1 MTEKA
6 IATAKKNVEGSEQLT
21 NMIGKWVKTDDEN
34 KPFQVENDDQLRWV
48 FQMMEEKRK
57 EIRAKKDMIQQAIDY
72 YEGQIKDLRKDID
85 YFKGL
90 AMQYAEEQADEDP
103 NWSFK
108 ESPYGR
114 IIRKKEKTDLVVSD
128 EQALINHLKGTEFVE
143 HVEEDKLK
151 WGDLKKTL
159 STPDGEHVVND
170 DGELVD
176 DVTVVTNP
184 SVLVMKHKNAKDSW
198 VEKED

>member
-1 MTEKA
+1 MTEETMNKGTEELNKMVA
-6 IATAKKNVEGSEQLT
+6 NATANQEEKERFS
-21 NMIGKWVKTDDEN
+21 I
-34 KPFQVENDDQLRWV
+34 ENDDQLKWV

-57 EIRAKKDMIQQAIDY
+57 EIRAKYDMIQQATDY

-103 NWSFK
+103 NWEFK

-114 IIRKKEKTDLVVSD
+114 ITRTKESSKLTVTDK
-128 EQALINHLKGTEFVE
+128 EALIKHYKGTPFVE
-143 HVEEDKLK
+143 EVVQDKLK
-151 WGDLKKTL
+151 WADLKKNL
-159 STPDGEHVVND
+159 SSPDGQHVTNK
-170 DGELVD
+170 DGELINGVE
-176 DVTVVTNP
+176 VVTKP
-184 SVLVMKHKNAKDSW
+184 SALVMKHKSVKGSW

>member
-1 MTEKA
+1 MTEETMTKGTEELNKMVA
-6 IATAKKNVEGSEQLT
+6 NSTANQEEKERFS
-21 NMIGKWVKTDDEN
+21 I
-34 KPFQVENDDQLRWV
+34 ENDDQLKWV

-57 EIRAKKDMIQQAIDY
+57 EIRAKKDMIQQATDY
-72 YEGQIKDLRKDID
+72 YESQIKDLRKDINS
-85 YFKGL
+85 FKDM

-103 NWSFK
+103 NWQFK

-114 IIRKKEKTDLVVSD
+114 IIRKNEKIDLVVSD
-128 EQALINHLKGTEFVE
+128 ERELINHLKGTEFVE
-143 HVEEDKLK
+143 HVEKEKLK

-176 DVTVVTNP
+176 GVTVVTKP
-184 SVLVMKHKNAKDSW
+184 SELVMKHKNSKDSW

>member
-1 MTEKA
+1 MTEETMTKGTEELNKMVA
-6 IATAKKNVEGSEQLT
+6 NATANQEEKERFS
-21 NMIGKWVKTDDEN
+21 I
-34 KPFQVENDDQLRWV
+34 ENDDQLKWA
-48 FQMMEEKRK
+48 FQMMEEERK
-57 EIRAKKDMIQQAIDY
+57 EIRAKKDMIQQATDY

>member
-1 MTEKA
+1 MTEETMTKGTEELNKM
-6 IATAKKNVEGSEQLT
+6 IANSTANQEEKERFS
-21 NMIGKWVKTDDEN
+21 I
-34 KPFQVENDDQLRWV
+34 ENDDQLKWA

-57 EIRAKKDMIQQAIDY
+57 EIRAKKDMIQQATDY
-72 YEGQIKDLRKDID
+72 YESQIKDLRKDINS
-85 YFKGL
+85 FKDM

-103 NWSFK
+103 NWQFK

-114 IIRKKEKTDLVVSD
+114 IIRKNEKIDLVVSD

-170 DGELVD
+170 DGELID
-176 DVTVVTNP
+176 DVTVVTKP

>member
-1 MTEKA
+1 MTEETMTKGTEELNKMVA
-6 IATAKKNVEGSEQLT
+6 NVTANQEEKERFS
-21 NMIGKWVKTDDEN
+21 I
-34 KPFQVENDDQLRWV
+34 ENDDQLKWA

-57 EIRAKKDMIQQAIDY
+57 EIRAKKDMIQQATDY

-176 DVTVVTNP
+176 DVTVVTKP

>member
-1 MTEKA
+1 MTQETMTKGTEELSKMVA
-6 IATAKKNVEGSEQLT
+6 NATANQEEKERFS
-21 NMIGKWVKTDDEN
+21 I
-34 KPFQVENDDQLRWV
+34 ENDDQLKWA

-57 EIRAKKDMIQQAIDY
+57 EIRAKKDMIQQATDY
-72 YEGQIKDLRKDID
+72 YQSQIKDLRKEID
-85 YFKGL
+85 NFKGM
-90 AMQYAEEQADEDP
+90 AMQYAEEQSDEDP
-103 NWSFK
+103 NWEFK

-114 IIRKKEKTDLVVSD
+114 IIRKNEKTDLVVSD

-176 DVTVVTNP
+176 DVTVVTKP
-184 SVLVMKHKNAKDSW
+184 SALVMKHKNAKDSW

>member
-1 MTEKA
+1 MTEETMTKGTEELNKMVA
-6 IATAKKNVEGSEQLT
+6 NSTANQEEKERFS
-21 NMIGKWVKTDDEN
+21 I
-34 KPFQVENDDQLRWV
+34 ENDDQLKWT

-57 EIRAKKDMIQQAIDY
+57 EIRAKKDMIQQATDY
-72 YEGQIKDLRKDID
+72 YESQIKDLRKDINS
-85 YFKGL
+85 FKDM

-143 HVEEDKLK
+143 HVEEEKLK

-176 DVTVVTNP
+176 GVTVVTKP
-184 SVLVMKHKNAKDSW
+184 SELVMKHKNAKDSW

>member
-1 MTEKA
+1 MTEETMTKGTEELNKMVA
-6 IATAKKNVEGSEQLT
+6 NATT
-21 NMIGKWVKTDDEN
+21 NQEEKERFSI
-34 KPFQVENDDQLRWV
+34 ENDDQLKWA

-57 EIRAKKDMIQQAIDY
+57 EIRAKKDMIQQATDY
-72 YEGQIKDLRKDID
+72 YEGQIKDLRQDID

-114 IIRKKEKTDLVVSD
+114 ITRTKESSKLAVTDK
-128 EQALINHLKGTEFVE
+128 EALIKHYKGTSFVE
-143 HVEEDKLK
+143 EVVQDKLK
-151 WGDLKKTL
+151 WADLKKNL
-159 STPDGEHVVND
+159 SSPDGQHVTNE
-170 DGELVD
+170 DGELINGVE
-176 DVTVVTNP
+176 VVTKP
-184 SVLVMKHKNAKDSW
+184 SALVMKHKSVKGSW

>member
-1 MTEKA
+1 MTEETMTKGTEELNKMVA
-6 IATAKKNVEGSEQLT
+6 NSTANQEEKERFS
-21 NMIGKWVKTDDEN
+21 I
-34 KPFQVENDDQLRWV
+34 ENDDQLKWA

-57 EIRAKKDMIQQAIDY
+57 EIRAKKDMIQQATDY
-72 YEGQIKDLRKDID
+72 YESQIKDLRKDINS
-85 YFKGL
+85 FKDM
-90 AMQYAEEQADEDP
+90 AMQYAEEQADKDP
-103 NWSFK
+103 NWQFK

-114 IIRKKEKTDLVVSD
+114 IIRKNEKIDLAVSD

-143 HVEEDKLK
+143 HVEEEKLK

-176 DVTVVTNP
+176 GVTVVTKP
-184 SVLVMKHKNAKDSW
+184 SELVMSHKNAKGNW
-198 VEKED
+198 ATKED

>member
-21 NMIGKWVKTDDEN
+21 DMIGQWVKTDDEN

-57 EIRAKKDMIQQAIDY
+57 EIRAKYDMIQQATDY
-72 YEGQIKDLRKDID
+72 YQSQIKDLRKEID
-85 YFKGL
+85 NFKGL

-103 NWSFK
+103 NWEFK
-108 ESPYGR
+108 ESPYGS

-128 EQALINHLKGTEFVE
+128 EQALINRLKGTEFVE

-176 DVTVVTNP
+176 DVTVVTKP
-184 SVLVMKHKNAKDSW
+184 SALVMKHKSVKGSW

>member
-1 MTEKA
+1 MTEETMTKGTEELNKMVA
-6 IATAKKNVEGSEQLT
+6 NSTASQEEKERFS
-21 NMIGKWVKTDDEN
+21 I
-34 KPFQVENDDQLRWV
+34 ENDDQLKWA

-57 EIRAKKDMIQQAIDY
+57 EIRAKKDMIQQATDY
-72 YEGQIKDLRKDID
+72 YESQIKDLRQDID

-103 NWSFK
+103 NWEFK

-143 HVEEDKLK
+143 HVEEEKLK

-159 STPDGEHVVND
+159 STPDREHVVNN

-176 DVTVVTNP
+176 GVTVVTKP
-184 SVLVMKHKNAKDSW
+184 SELVMKHKNAKDSW

>member
-1 MTEKA
+1 MTEEA
-6 IATAKKNVEGSEQLT
+6 IATAKKNVEGSKQLAK
-21 NMIGKWVKTDDEN
+21 MISNVTANQDEK

-57 EIRAKKDMIQQAIDY
+57 EIRAKKDMIQQATDY

-159 STPDGEHVVND
+159 STPDG
-170 DGELVD
+170 
-176 DVTVVTNP
+176 
-184 SVLVMKHKNAKDSW
+184 VLVFHN
-198 VEKED
+198 

>member
-1 MTEKA
+1 MTEETMTKGTEELNKMVA
-6 IATAKKNVEGSEQLT
+6 NATADQEEKERFS
-21 NMIGKWVKTDDEN
+21 I
-34 KPFQVENDDQLRWV
+34 ENDDQLKWA

-57 EIRAKKDMIQQAIDY
+57 EIRAKKDMIQQATDY
-72 YEGQIKDLRKDID
+72 YKSQIKDLRKDID

-114 IIRKKEKTDLVVSD
+114 ITRTKESSKLAVTDK
-128 EQALINHLKGTEFVE
+128 EALIKHYKGTPFVE
-143 HVEEDKLK
+143 EVVQDKLK
-151 WGDLKKTL
+151 WADLKKNL
-159 STPDGEHVVND
+159 SSPDGQHVTNE
-170 DGELVD
+170 DGELINGVE
-176 DVTVVTNP
+176 VVTKP
-184 SVLVMKHKNAKDSW
+184 SALVMKHKSVKGSW

>member
-1 MTEKA
+1 MAEETMTKGTEELNKMVANSTASQEEKERFS
-6 IATAKKNVEGSEQLT
+6 I
-21 NMIGKWVKTDDEN
+21 
-34 KPFQVENDDQLRWV
+34 ENDDQLKWA

-57 EIRAKKDMIQQAIDY
+57 EIRAKKDMIQQATDY
-72 YEGQIKDLRKDID
+72 YESQIKDLRKDINS
-85 YFKGL
+85 FKDM

-114 IIRKKEKTDLVVSD
+114 IIRKNEKIDLVVSD

-176 DVTVVTNP
+176 DVTVVTKP

>member
-1 MTEKA
+1 MTEETMTKGTEELNKMVA
-6 IATAKKNVEGSEQLT
+6 NATANQEEKERFS
-21 NMIGKWVKTDDEN
+21 I
-34 KPFQVENDDQLRWV
+34 ENDDQLKWA

-128 EQALINHLKGTEFVE
+128 KQALINHLKGTEFVE

-176 DVTVVTNP
+176 DVTVVTKP

>member
-1 MTEKA
+1 MTEETMNKGTEELNKMVA
-6 IATAKKNVEGSEQLT
+6 NATANQEEKERFS
-21 NMIGKWVKTDDEN
+21 I
-34 KPFQVENDDQLRWV
+34 ENDDQLKWV

-57 EIRAKKDMIQQAIDY
+57 EIRAKKDMIQQATDY

-176 DVTVVTNP
+176 DVTVVTEP
-184 SVLVMKHKNAKDSW
+184 SALVMKHKNAKDSW

>member
-1 MTEKA
+1 MTEETMTKGTEELNKMVA
-6 IATAKKNVEGSEQLT
+6 NATANQEEKERFS
-21 NMIGKWVKTDDEN
+21 I
-34 KPFQVENDDQLRWV
+34 ENDDQLKWA

-57 EIRAKKDMIQQAIDY
+57 EIRAKKDMIQQATDY
-72 YEGQIKDLRKDID
+72 YEGQIKDLRQDID

-114 IIRKKEKTDLVVSD
+114 ITRTKESSKLAVTDK
-128 EQALINHLKGTEFVE
+128 EALIKHYKGTSFVE
-143 HVEEDKLK
+143 EVVQDKLK
-151 WGDLKKTL
+151 WADLKKNL
-159 STPDGEHVVND
+159 SSPDGQHVTNE
-170 DGELVD
+170 DGELINGVE
-176 DVTVVTNP
+176 VVTKP
-184 SVLVMKHKNAKDSW
+184 SALVMKHKSVKGSW